1 MKYLAK
7 ILWRD
12 IIFSKQRHRGG
23 SNENPLAR
31 QVLYNASTLV
41 QQRAIYK
48 DLKNMNVEGENSTLV
63 EKMDQPLAKKTA
75 QGMI

>member
-7 ILWRD
+7 MLLRD
-12 IIFSKQRHRGG
+12 IFQNKDRGG

-48 DLKNMNVEGENSTLV
+48 DLKKMNVEHENSTLV

-75 QGMI
+75 QGRI